1 MITNTF
7 CLMFTLDQ
15 KENAI
20 NQDCNGKKKAND
32 IKSLRKKIEDLNF
45 ICQDTKLEKNKW
57 LVGGHRTLV
66 NICKLKI

>member
-1 MITNTF
+1 MQLIKIA
-7 CLMFTLDQ
+7 M
-15 KENAI
+15 K
-20 NQDCNGKKKAND
+20 KKKAND
-32 IKSLRKKIEDLNF
+32 IKSLKKKIEDLNF

>member
-20 NQDCNGKKKAND
+20 NQDCNEKKKGND